1 MSDTT
6 KSRNRNDEES
16 PEIRVEDRR
25 HWMRDD
31 TDDEDSPPASTTPTI
46 IDEYRERAEAA
57 EARLQEYIAAFK
69 QAESEQD
76 AFRERLQRD
85 VDRKVRLQFAG
96 LVEELLSFVDD
107 LDLALGHAP
116 DEPATASLAQGVGMA
131 RDRLL
136 GSLQQRGVERLT
148 HDGETFDPNVAEAV
162 QLDAVDDPER
172 DGTVTA
178 TLRPGYRL
186 GDHVVRPARVAVGKY
201 VQT

>member
-1 MSDTT
+1 MADTT
-6 KSRNRNDEES
+6 KPGNGHDEEN
-16 PEIRVEDRR
+16 PEIKVEDRR

-31 TDDEDSPPASTTPTI
+31 IDDDDSAPASTTPTI

-76 AFRERLQRD
+76 AFRERMQRD

-107 LDLALGHAP
+107 LDLAVSHASS
-116 DEPATASLAQGVGMA
+116 DAATASLAEGVGLA

-136 GSLQQRGVERLT
+136 GSLLQRGVERLT

-162 QLDAVDDPER
+162 QLEAVQDAER

-201 VQT
+201 VKA